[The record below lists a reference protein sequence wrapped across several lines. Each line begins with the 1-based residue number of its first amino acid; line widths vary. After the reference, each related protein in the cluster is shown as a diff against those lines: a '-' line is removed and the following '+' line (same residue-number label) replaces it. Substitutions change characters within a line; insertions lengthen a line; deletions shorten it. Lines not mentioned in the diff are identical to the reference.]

1 MTGYIKGLDGLRGIA
16 IILVMLFHFR
26 RYDFGEIGLDVGW
39 VGVQLFFVL
48 SGFLITRILLHE
60 KHRSIGKYLKKFY
73 WRRSLR
79 IFPVYF
85 AYLFV
90 LTISFWLF
98 GFPDAL
104 GKKAAW
110 LYTYTYNFTRL
121 LPEWSH
127 SVFFTHLWSLS
138 VEEQFYLFWPVLIFF
153 FREKVLKFIIV
164 GIIIVSPIIRWAL
177 AHFLLTH
184 TSLDYHVTGE
194 AVYWFTLSHLDAFA
208 FGGSIPIFKIPEK
221 IKRLDLLCL
230 LLFTVVVITGAINF
244 IFLQHPPLPHIS
256 SLGYP
261 IASLD
266 YGQHIW
272 SYTLLNAFFTSLII
286 WVSYR
291 TAGSLFSNF
300 FLVSIGK
307 VSYGMYLFHWG
318 ILGIFNQTVGRVLTN
333 SLVVF
338 VIYFFSVYAFASLSY
353 YFFESHFLKLKDRI
367 NI

>member
-1 MTGYIKGLDGLRGIA
+1 MTSYIKGLDGLRGIA

-39 VGVQLFFVL
+39 VGVQMFFVL
-48 SGFLITRILLHE
+48 SGFLITRILLNE
-60 KHRSIGKYLKKFY
+60 KHQSIDKYLKRFY

-98 GFPDAL
+98 DFPDTL
-104 GKKAAW
+104 GEKAAW

-121 LPEWSH
+121 LPDWSH

-138 VEEQFYLFWPVLIFF
+138 VEEQFYLIWPMLIFF
-153 FREKVLKFIIV
+153 FRDKALKFIII
-164 GIIIVSPIIRWAL
+164 GIIIISPIIRWVL

-184 TSLDYHVTGE
+184 TSLDYHAAGE
-194 AVYWFTLSHLDAFA
+194 AVYWFTFSHLDAFA
-208 FGGSIPIFKIPEK
+208 FGGAIPIFKISEK
-221 IKRLDLLCL
+221 FKRLDLLCL
-230 LLFTVVVITGAINF
+230 LLFLVVAIMGIINF
-244 IFLQHPPLPHIS
+244 IVLQHSPIPHIS

-261 IASLD
+261 IASLN

-272 SYTLLNAFFTSLII
+272 SYTLLNAFFASLILWI
-286 WVSYR
+286 SYS
-291 TAGSLFSNF
+291 TAGRLFSNP
-300 FLVSIGK
+300 FLVSVGK

-318 ILGIFNQTVGRVLTN
+318 ILGIFNQTVGGFLAN
-333 SLVVF
+333 SLVIF
-338 VIYFFSVYAFASLSY
+338 VIYFFSVYIFASLSY
-353 YFFESHFLKLKDRI
+353 HFFESHFLKLKDGI
-367 NI
+367 KF